1 MNDLIACC
9 SCRNVPNK
17 AKVAFEMYFEGATLP
32 EMFVGINEI
41 RKMAEQLNP
50 DWNIT
55 KYLLALA
62 KSKEKYAYYF
72 VFDGEDGD
80 VTLQFDL
87 LKGKKVF

>member
-9 SCRNVPNK
+9 SCQNVPGK
-17 AKVAFEMYFEGATLP
+17 AKTSFGMYFEGATLP

-87 LKGKKVF
+87 LKGRKVL